1 MVFNQDQHYSAF
13 VKFNEKAIIIQTL
26 SGNGMMAI
34 DYIYQ
39 PHILSLDV
47 DNDMLG
53 ETLLKSLSVS
63 RTLVLNSEEII
74 DFFDFTK

>member
-1 MVFNQDQHYSAF
+1 MVFNQDQHYSTS

-26 SGNGMMAI
+26 SGDGMMAI
-34 DYIYQ
+34 DYMHQ

-47 DNDMLG
+47 DNNMLC

-63 RTLVLNSEEII
+63 RILVLDSEEIV